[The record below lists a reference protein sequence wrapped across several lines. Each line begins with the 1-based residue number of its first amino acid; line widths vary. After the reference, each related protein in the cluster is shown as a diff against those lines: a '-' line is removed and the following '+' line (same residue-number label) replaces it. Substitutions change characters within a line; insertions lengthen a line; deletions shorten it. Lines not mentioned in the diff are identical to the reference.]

1 MVALII
7 ASAGCATTA
16 SFSTVELA
24 PLRRGE
30 PVADDVIAR
39 AIAYAPNDATWLQ
52 LEQAFALLR
61 HADGDDDVVR
71 ARSFLE
77 PAFAS
82 FEDLRDPENLNVA
95 FTADAETPY
104 RGRPHE
110 RVLAATTLAV
120 TDAANGRCDLALP
133 TLKAAEFLDV
143 RWQRLAFGTDAT
155 LVYALARWC
164 LQETSG
170 RSEDI
175 ARAEAGIRLTLRS
188 TAAADAARA
197 LVRQAALAV
206 PRPDAVAAKLA
217 LELAE
222 LGVLSVLASDPTART
237 PDEILAAGFVATT
250 VFGDRVAELLA
261 MPEFAASLAAAMTTS
276 GRTIGDDLAAAQGF
290 VTSHLKPAIDDLA
303 AIVAHS
309 ASQGSALADFEGAI
323 AAADD
328 ATAMVVAQ
336 ATQPRLAFVFSGL
349 GPQVVREGTYDE
361 IARLVPREGSAT
373 TMALRRAPAVS
384 ATSCGLRGQGDGG
397 FSVVLCSTKKQGAV
411 VEATT
416 TEAWEGLEVWSSS
429 IQATTLVGRRFDS
442 ILKGRAAF
450 KAGTETAAEVAT
462 WTAWT
467 MWQVGFEMLEQCGSS
482 ESAPEPPRRDAKSS
496 AKTTSSQSSSA
507 DGTCAA
513 IALSTIAAGA
523 AVAGIGGVVWLA
535 GAVVNP
541 AADPRFV
548 AALPE
553 RVAVL
558 VPSSPSPPSPPSS
571 SPSEPPTSTSL
582 SEGQP

>member
-1 MVALII
+1 VVALVI

-110 RVLAATTLAV
+110 RVLAATTLAL
-120 TDAANGRCDLALP
+120 TDAAKGRCDLALP

-164 LQETSG
+164 LRETSG
-170 RSEDI
+170 RSEDVM
-175 ARAEAGIRLTLRS
+175 RAEAGIRLTLRS

-222 LGVLSVLASDPTART
+222 LGVLSVLANDPTART
-237 PDEILAAGFVATT
+237 PDEILAAGLVATA
-250 VFGDRVAELLA
+250 VFGDRVDELLDT
-261 MPEFAASLAAAMTTS
+261 PEFAAALSAAMTTS
-276 GRTIGDDLAAAQGF
+276 GKGIGDDLTAARAF
-290 VTSHLKPAIDDLA
+290 VTAHLKPAIDDLA
-303 AIVAHS
+303 AVALRATS
-309 ASQGSALADFEGAI
+309 CEEKLVEFRAAV
-323 AAADD
+323 AAADE
-328 ATAMVVAQ
+328 ATAAVLAQ
-336 ATQPRLAFVFSGL
+336 ATQPRLALVFSGL

-361 IARLVPREGSAT
+361 VARLVPREGSAT
-373 TMALRRAPAVS
+373 TMTLRRAPA
-384 ATSCGLRGQGDGG
+384 TSPLDCGLRGHGDGG
-397 FSVVLCSTKKQGAV
+397 FSVVLCSAKDTGAV
-411 VEATT
+411 VDAAPPV
-416 TEAWEGLEVWSSS
+416 AWEGLEVWSSS
-429 IQATTLVGRRFDS
+429 VQATTVVGRRFDT

-467 MWQVGFEMLEQCGSS
+467 LWHVGFEMLEQCGSS
-482 ESAPEPPRRDAKSS
+482 RPAPEPPRRAAKSPPP
-496 AKTTSSQSSSA
+496 KTSSST
-507 DGTCAA
+507 DGSETCAA
-513 IALSTIAAGA
+513 IAVSTIAAGA
-523 AVAGIGGVVWLA
+523 VVAGVGGVVWLA
-535 GAVVNP
+535 GAVNP

-548 AALPE
+548 ATLPE
-553 RVAVL
+553 RVALL
-558 VPSSPSPPSPPSS
+558 VPSLASSSSPPSS
-571 SPSEPPTSTSL
+571 SPSEPSTSTSR
-582 SEGQP
+582 SEEQP